1 MLIWRTLIHQQLQD
15 LLAPVSQQIRELRDF
30 LNLHTKCMN
39 RKPKFND
46 DLSDTVCDKDLVVE
60 NETLKVKLEETDK
73 ENTLKK
79 LKDLTFLLNAKIQTS
94 FHNFKPNAKES
105 LLQEN
110 LDRQVQ
116 PQFSFQTN
124 SPKGNMLGNQN
135 NFSNKRGS
143 FIPQV

>member
-1 MLIWRTLIHQQLQD
+1 M
-15 LLAPVSQQIRELRDF
+15 
-30 LNLHTKCMN
+30 
-39 RKPKFND
+39 
-46 DLSDTVCDKDLVVE
+46 
-60 NETLKVKLEETDK
+60 
-73 ENTLKK
+73 
-79 LKDLTFLLNAKIQTS
+79 TFLLNAKIQTS

-124 SPKGNMLGNQN
+124 SPKGNMLRNQN

>member
-1 MLIWRTLIHQQLQD
+1 
-15 LLAPVSQQIRELRDF
+15 
-30 LNLHTKCMN
+30 MN

-124 SPKGNMLGNQN
+124 SPKGNVTQ
-135 NFSNKRGS
+135 SK
-143 FIPQV
+143 